1 MFPKWDTKT
10 LNSAFKPVKKKKKD
24 QNKWTN
30 MSLKTTTKREN
41 NQKDQ
46 KLQKHKQ
53 VYIKIRKNKQNE
65 TKMQIN
71 QSLTNLKGQN
81 Q

>member
-1 MFPKWDTKT
+1 
-10 LNSAFKPVKKKKKD
+10 
-24 QNKWTN
+24 